1 MYPIHSYLSS
11 VLRSVRGCEGT
22 GKYFVHCLTDIFVG
36 NHRIDSTDSASF
48 FGILQLLALNK
59 YSKKGEDK
67 GTKREQIKQ
76 QSQTQEVVVREGCFQ
91 PTGSQ
96 ISVVIHIFVFLYITF
111 F

>member
-1 MYPIHSYLSS
+1 M
-11 VLRSVRGCEGT
+11 
-22 GKYFVHCLTDIFVG
+22 KYFVHCLTDIFVG

-59 YSKKGEDK
+59 YSKVS
-67 GTKREQIKQ
+67 KREQIKQ
-76 QSQTQEVVVREGCFQ
+76 QSQTQEMVVREGCFQ